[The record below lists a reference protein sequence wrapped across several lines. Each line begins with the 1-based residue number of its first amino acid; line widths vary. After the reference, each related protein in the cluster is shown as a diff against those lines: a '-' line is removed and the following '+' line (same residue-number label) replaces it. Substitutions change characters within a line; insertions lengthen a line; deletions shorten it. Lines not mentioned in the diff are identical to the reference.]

1 MANKK
6 TKRDLFLEVRE
17 VVAGNEELVA
27 FIDHEL
33 ELLNK
38 KASTKSTK
46 VNDEQVALMEKIV
59 NALNEIGRS
68 VTISELQKENAE
80 MAEYSNQ
87 KLSAMLKKL
96 VDNKQVTKI
105 VDKKKSY
112 FMVAETPE
120 VEGVSTSG
128 SFPDISSSNLDSATK
143 KKKKIKYFSKNY

>member
-6 TKRDLFLEVRE
+6 TKKDLFLEVRE

-27 FIDHEL
+27 FVDHEL

-46 VNDEQVALMEKIV
+46 VNEEQVALMEKIV

-68 VTISELQKENAE
+68 VTITELQKENAE
-80 MAEYSNQ
+80 MAGYSNQ

-96 VDNKQVTKI
+96 VDNKQVTKM

-112 FMVAETPE
+112 FMVAEAPE
-120 VEGVSTSG
+120 VEGE
-128 SFPDISSSNLDSATK
+128 
-143 KKKKIKYFSKNY
+143 

>member
-6 TKRDLFLEVRE
+6 TKKDLFLEVRE

-46 VNDEQVALMEKIV
+46 VNEEQVALMEKIV

-96 VDNKQVTKI
+96 VDSKQVTKM

-120 VEGVSTSG
+120 VEGE
-128 SFPDISSSNLDSATK
+128 
-143 KKKKIKYFSKNY
+143 

>member
-1 MANKK
+1 MTNKK

-27 FIDHEL
+27 FVDHEL
-33 ELLNK
+33 ELLDK

-96 VDNKQVTKI
+96 VDNKQVTKM

-112 FMVAETPE
+112 FTTAETPE
-120 VEGVSTSG
+120 VEGE
-128 SFPDISSSNLDSATK
+128 
-143 KKKKIKYFSKNY
+143 

>member
-6 TKRDLFLEVRE
+6 TKREFFGEIRE
-17 VVAGNEELVA
+17 IVKENTELVA

-33 ELLNK
+33 ELLDK
-38 KASTKSTK
+38 KTSAKSTK
-46 VNDEQVALMEKIV
+46 VNTEQVELMEKIV

-96 VDNKQVTKI
+96 VDNKQVTKMI
-105 VDKKKSY
+105 DKKKSY
-112 FMVAETPE
+112 FMVAKTPE
-120 VEGVSTSG
+120 VEGE
-128 SFPDISSSNLDSATK
+128 
-143 KKKKIKYFSKNY
+143 

>member
-120 VEGVSTSG
+120 VEGE
-128 SFPDISSSNLDSATK
+128 
-143 KKKKIKYFSKNY
+143 

>member
-6 TKRDLFLEVRE
+6 TKREFFGEIRE
-17 VVAGNEELVA
+17 IVKENTELVA

-33 ELLNK
+33 ELLDK
-38 KASTKSTK
+38 KTSAKSTK
-46 VNDEQVALMEKIV
+46 VNTEQVELMKKIV
-59 NALNEIGRS
+59 DALNEIGRS

-96 VDNKQVTKI
+96 VDNKQVTKM

-120 VEGVSTSG
+120 VEGE
-128 SFPDISSSNLDSATK
+128 
-143 KKKKIKYFSKNY
+143 

>member
-6 TKRDLFLEVRE
+6 TKKDLFLEVRE

-120 VEGVSTSG
+120 VEG
-128 SFPDISSSNLDSATK
+128 K
-143 KKKKIKYFSKNY
+143 

>member
-46 VNDEQVALMEKIV
+46 VNDEQVALMKKII
-59 NALNEIGRS
+59 NALNEIDRS

-112 FMVAETPE
+112 FTTAETSE
-120 VEGVSTSG
+120 VEGE
-128 SFPDISSSNLDSATK
+128 
-143 KKKKIKYFSKNY
+143 

>member
-6 TKRDLFLEVRE
+6 TKREFFGEIKEIVK
-17 VVAGNEELVA
+17 GNAELVA

-38 KASTKSTK
+38 KTSAKSTK
-46 VNDEQVALMEKIV
+46 VNTEQVELMKKIV
-59 NALNEIGRS
+59 DALNKIGRS

-96 VDNKQVTKI
+96 VDNKQVTKMI
-105 VDKKKSY
+105 DKKKSY

-120 VEGVSTSG
+120 VEGE
-128 SFPDISSSNLDSATK
+128 
-143 KKKKIKYFSKNY
+143 

>member
-6 TKRDLFLEVRE
+6 TKKDLFLEVRE

-27 FIDHEL
+27 FVDHEL

-38 KASTKSTK
+38 KTSTKSTK

-120 VEGVSTSG
+120 VEGE
-128 SFPDISSSNLDSATK
+128 
-143 KKKKIKYFSKNY
+143 

>member
-6 TKRDLFLEVRE
+6 TKREFFGEIRE
-17 VVAGNEELVA
+17 IVKENTELVE

-38 KASTKSTK
+38 KTSAKSTK
-46 VNDEQVALMEKIV
+46 VNTEQVELMGKIV
-59 NALNEIGRS
+59 NALNKIGRS

-96 VDNKQVTKI
+96 VDNKQVTKMI
-105 VDKKKSY
+105 DKKKSY

-120 VEGVSTSG
+120 VEGE
-128 SFPDISSSNLDSATK
+128 
-143 KKKKIKYFSKNY
+143 

>member
-6 TKRDLFLEVRE
+6 TKREFFGEIKEIVKE
-17 VVAGNEELVA
+17 NAELVA

-33 ELLNK
+33 ELLDK
-38 KASTKSTK
+38 KTSAKSTK
-46 VNDEQVALMEKIV
+46 VNTEQVELMDKIV
-59 NALNEIGRS
+59 NALNKIGRS

-96 VDNKQVTKI
+96 VDNKQVTKMI
-105 VDKKKSY
+105 DKKKSY

-120 VEGVSTSG
+120 VEGE
-128 SFPDISSSNLDSATK
+128 
-143 KKKKIKYFSKNY
+143 

>member
-1 MANKK
+1 MVNKK

-27 FIDHEL
+27 FVDHEL
-33 ELLNK
+33 ELLNR

-46 VNDEQVALMEKIV
+46 VNDEQIALMEKIV

-112 FMVAETPE
+112 FTTAETPE
-120 VEGVSTSG
+120 VEGE
-128 SFPDISSSNLDSATK
+128 
-143 KKKKIKYFSKNY
+143 

>member
-6 TKRDLFLEVRE
+6 TKREFFGEIKEIVK
-17 VVAGNEELVA
+17 GNAELVA

-38 KASTKSTK
+38 KTSAKSTK
-46 VNDEQVALMEKIV
+46 VNTEQVELMEKII

-96 VDNKQVTKI
+96 VDNKQVTKMI
-105 VDKKKSY
+105 DKKKSY

-120 VEGVSTSG
+120 VEGE
-128 SFPDISSSNLDSATK
+128 
-143 KKKKIKYFSKNY
+143 

>member
-6 TKRDLFLEVRE
+6 TKREFFGEIKEIVN
-17 VVAGNEELVA
+17 GNAELVA

-33 ELLNK
+33 ELLDK
-38 KASTKSTK
+38 KTNAKSTK
-46 VNDEQVALMEKIV
+46 VNTEQVELMEKIV
-59 NALNEIGRS
+59 DALNEIGRS

-96 VDNKQVTKI
+96 VDNKQVTKMI
-105 VDKKKSY
+105 DKKKSY

-120 VEGVSTSG
+120 VEGE
-128 SFPDISSSNLDSATK
+128 
-143 KKKKIKYFSKNY
+143 

>member
-1 MANKK
+1 MTNKK
-6 TKRDLFLEVRE
+6 TKKDLFLEVRE

-27 FIDHEL
+27 FVDHEL

-38 KASTKSTK
+38 KTSTKSTK

-96 VDNKQVTKI
+96 VDNKQVTKM

-112 FMVAETPE
+112 FTTAETPE
-120 VEGVSTSG
+120 VEGE
-128 SFPDISSSNLDSATK
+128 
-143 KKKKIKYFSKNY
+143 

>member
-6 TKRDLFLEVRE
+6 TKKDLFLEVRE

-38 KASTKSTK
+38 KTSTKSTK
-46 VNDEQVALMEKIV
+46 VNEEQVALMEKIV

-105 VDKKKSY
+105 VDKKKGY
-112 FMVAETPE
+112 FTTAETPE
-120 VEGVSTSG
+120 VEGE
-128 SFPDISSSNLDSATK
+128 
-143 KKKKIKYFSKNY
+143 

>member
-6 TKRDLFLEVRE
+6 TKREFFGEIRE
-17 VVAGNEELVA
+17 IVKENTELVA

-38 KASTKSTK
+38 KTSAKSTK
-46 VNDEQVALMEKIV
+46 VNTEQVELMEKIV

-96 VDNKQVTKI
+96 VDNKQVTKMI
-105 VDKKKSY
+105 DKKKSY

-120 VEGVSTSG
+120 VEGE
-128 SFPDISSSNLDSATK
+128 
-143 KKKKIKYFSKNY
+143 

>member
-1 MANKK
+1 MTNKK

-27 FIDHEL
+27 FVDHEL
-33 ELLNK
+33 ELLDK
-38 KASTKSTK
+38 KAGTKSTK
-46 VNDEQVALMEKIV
+46 VNNEQVALMEKIV

-96 VDNKQVTKI
+96 VDNKQVTKM

-112 FMVAETPE
+112 FTTAETPE
-120 VEGVSTSG
+120 VEGE
-128 SFPDISSSNLDSATK
+128 
-143 KKKKIKYFSKNY
+143 

>member
-27 FIDHEL
+27 FVDHEL
-33 ELLNK
+33 ELLDK

-112 FMVAETPE
+112 FTTAETLE
-120 VEGVSTSG
+120 VEGE
-128 SFPDISSSNLDSATK
+128 
-143 KKKKIKYFSKNY
+143 

>member
-6 TKRDLFLEVRE
+6 TKKDLFLEVRE

-27 FIDHEL
+27 FVDHEL

-38 KASTKSTK
+38 KTSTKSTK
-46 VNDEQVALMEKIV
+46 VNEEQVALMEKIV

-96 VDNKQVTKI
+96 VDSKQVTKM

-120 VEGVSTSG
+120 VEGE
-128 SFPDISSSNLDSATK
+128 
-143 KKKKIKYFSKNY
+143 

>member
-27 FIDHEL
+27 FVDHEL

-38 KASTKSTK
+38 KTSTKSTK
-46 VNDEQVALMEKIV
+46 VNDEQVALMDKIV

-112 FMVAETPE
+112 FTTVETPE
-120 VEGVSTSG
+120 VEGE
-128 SFPDISSSNLDSATK
+128 
-143 KKKKIKYFSKNY
+143 

>member
-1 MANKK
+1 MTNKK

-27 FIDHEL
+27 FVDHEL
-33 ELLNK
+33 ELLDK

-46 VNDEQVALMEKIV
+46 VNDEQVALMDKIV
-59 NALNEIGRS
+59 NVLNEIGRS

-96 VDNKQVTKI
+96 VDNKQVTKM

-120 VEGVSTSG
+120 VEGE
-128 SFPDISSSNLDSATK
+128 
-143 KKKKIKYFSKNY
+143 

>member
-6 TKRDLFLEVRE
+6 TKREFFGEIRE
-17 VVAGNEELVA
+17 IVKENTELVA

-38 KASTKSTK
+38 KTSAKSTK
-46 VNDEQVALMEKIV
+46 VNTEQVELMEKIV
-59 NALNEIGRS
+59 DALKEIGRS

-96 VDNKQVTKI
+96 VDNKQVTKMI
-105 VDKKKSY
+105 DKKKSY

-120 VEGVSTSG
+120 VEGE
-128 SFPDISSSNLDSATK
+128 
-143 KKKKIKYFSKNY
+143 

>member
-6 TKRDLFLEVRE
+6 TKREFFGEIKEIVK
-17 VVAGNEELVA
+17 GNAELVA

-38 KASTKSTK
+38 KTSAKSTK
-46 VNDEQVALMEKIV
+46 VNTEQVELMKKIV
-59 NALNEIGRS
+59 DALNEIGRS

-96 VDNKQVTKI
+96 VDNKQVTKMI
-105 VDKKKSY
+105 DKKKSY

-120 VEGVSTSG
+120 VEGE
-128 SFPDISSSNLDSATK
+128 
-143 KKKKIKYFSKNY
+143 

>member
-6 TKRDLFLEVRE
+6 TKREFFGEIRE
-17 VVAGNEELVA
+17 IVKENTELVE

-33 ELLNK
+33 ELLDK
-38 KASTKSTK
+38 KTSAKSTK
-46 VNDEQVALMEKIV
+46 VNTEQVELMKKIV
-59 NALNEIGRS
+59 DALKEIGRS

-96 VDNKQVTKI
+96 VDNKQVTKMI
-105 VDKKKSY
+105 DKKKSY

-120 VEGVSTSG
+120 VEGE
-128 SFPDISSSNLDSATK
+128 
-143 KKKKIKYFSKNY
+143 

>member
-6 TKRDLFLEVRE
+6 TKREFFGEIRE
-17 VVAGNEELVA
+17 IVKENTELVG

-33 ELLNK
+33 ELLDK
-38 KASTKSTK
+38 KTSAKSTK
-46 VNDEQVALMEKIV
+46 VNTEQVELMDKIV

-96 VDNKQVTKI
+96 VDNKQVTKMI
-105 VDKKKSY
+105 DKKKSY

-120 VEGVSTSG
+120 VEGE
-128 SFPDISSSNLDSATK
+128 
-143 KKKKIKYFSKNY
+143 

>member
-6 TKRDLFLEVRE
+6 TKREFFGEIRE
-17 VVAGNEELVA
+17 IVKENTELVA

-33 ELLNK
+33 ELLDK
-38 KASTKSTK
+38 KTSAKSTK
-46 VNDEQVALMEKIV
+46 VNTEQVELMGKIV
-59 NALNEIGRS
+59 NALNKIGRS

-120 VEGVSTSG
+120 VEGE
-128 SFPDISSSNLDSATK
+128 
-143 KKKKIKYFSKNY
+143 

>member
-6 TKRDLFLEVRE
+6 TKREFFGEIKEIVK
-17 VVAGNEELVA
+17 GNAELVE

-33 ELLNK
+33 ELLDK
-38 KASTKSTK
+38 KTNAKSTK
-46 VNDEQVALMEKIV
+46 VNTEQVELMDKIV

-96 VDNKQVTKI
+96 VDNKQVTKMI
-105 VDKKKSY
+105 DKKKSY

-120 VEGVSTSG
+120 VEGE
-128 SFPDISSSNLDSATK
+128 
-143 KKKKIKYFSKNY
+143 

>member
-27 FIDHEL
+27 FVDHEL

-46 VNDEQVALMEKIV
+46 ANDEQVALMEKIV

-112 FMVAETPE
+112 FTTAETPE
-120 VEGVSTSG
+120 VEGE
-128 SFPDISSSNLDSATK
+128 
-143 KKKKIKYFSKNY
+143 

>member
-1 MANKK
+1 MTNKK
-6 TKRDLFLEVRE
+6 TKKDLFLEVRE

-27 FIDHEL
+27 FVDHEL

-38 KASTKSTK
+38 KTSTKSTK

-96 VDNKQVTKI
+96 VDNKQVTKM

-120 VEGVSTSG
+120 VEGE
-128 SFPDISSSNLDSATK
+128 
-143 KKKKIKYFSKNY
+143 